1 MKSIDHVKLFLI
13 VHVMNMKNFYENI
26 LILMK
31 FIVNLSIN
39 EKKINVKIKS
49 IHINYLGFF
58 FSSINTAESKTIR
71 SELERLHNENIELTK
86 QRETLNI
93 THDIQI
99 KKLHDSYAIKLREAE
114 QWPDRLQSELNRERE
129 QHRIQM
135 NELERRLKES
145 FLTVCIF
152 SHSFK

>member
-1 MKSIDHVKLFLI
+1 
-13 VHVMNMKNFYENI
+13 
-26 LILMK
+26 
-31 FIVNLSIN
+31 
-39 EKKINVKIKS
+39 
-49 IHINYLGFF
+49 LGFF

-114 QWPDRLQSELNRERE
+114 QWPDRLQSQLNRERE